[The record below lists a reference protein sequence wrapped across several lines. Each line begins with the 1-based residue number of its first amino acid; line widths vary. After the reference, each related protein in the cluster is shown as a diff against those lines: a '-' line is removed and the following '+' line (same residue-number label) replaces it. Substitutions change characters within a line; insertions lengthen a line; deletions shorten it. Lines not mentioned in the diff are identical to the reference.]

1 MRGTVEALRMPYP
14 LETLLPSVLQ
24 EDPFTRRF
32 TAGLDD
38 VLACAVSTLDCLA
51 AYVDPLLAPADFL
64 EWLSSWFSE
73 VLDEN
78 WPPQRRRRFVTRAVE
93 MFRTRGTPAG
103 LRAELEFS
111 AGGHVEITESG
122 GVAWS
127 LRPGAELPGEPLPR
141 LVVRI
146 LVDDVSAANHAAL
159 EALINTAKPAHIM
172 HSLEVASR

>member
-1 MRGTVEALRMPYP
+1 MRGTLEGLRMPYP

-32 TAGLDD
+32 IAGLDD
-38 VLACAVSTLDCLA
+38 VLSCVISTLDCLE
-51 AYVDPLLAPADFL
+51 AYVNPLLAPADFL

-78 WPPQRRRRFVTRAVE
+78 WPPQRRRRFVAQAVE
-93 MFRTRGTPAG
+93 TFRTRGTLAG
-103 LRAELEFS
+103 LRAELELS
-111 AGGHVEITESG
+111 SGGQVEITESG

-127 LRPGAELPGEPLPR
+127 LRPGAELPGEALPR

-146 LVDDVSAANHAAL
+146 VVDGVSATNHAAL
-159 EALINTAKPAHIM
+159 DALINTAKPAHVA
-172 HSLEVASR
+172 HSLEVTSR